1 MIKRQI
7 ENHRRQQAA
16 ENTARRSSL
25 GDGPAAR
32 DVTVSA
38 GVARIVTNDGGGDY
52 TITQQWWDQ
61 SASPPAW
68 ADAAAPGG
76 IVSAE
81 AREINGRSGGRP
93 GRKVRFRR
101 ERNKGGGIETW
112 IDLACGSEAF
122 WARIDGNAADGTNRW
137 KYAWTEVYKSSAGY
151 GGWATLSGG
160 RSGTTSTDPARNTVE
175 DMNTGADAHVEGN
188 GVDPANLDP
197 AQTGSD
203 TFEIM
208 PCTTGNIVRI
218 GEVLQGSNVEYW
230 FSYENGVNGD
240 CGS

>member
-1 MIKRQI
+1 MINRQI

-16 ENTARRSSL
+16 LNAARRS
-25 GDGPAAR
+25 GIDDGPAAR
-32 DVTVSA
+32 DVTLSQ
-38 GVARIVTNDGGGDY
+38 GVARIVSNDGGGDY

-76 IVSAE
+76 LVSAE
-81 AREINGRSGGRP
+81 AREINARTGGRP
-93 GRKVRFRR
+93 GQKVHFRC
-101 ERNKGGGIETW
+101 EHNKGGGTETW
-112 IDLACGSEAF
+112 IDLGCGSESF
-122 WARIDGNAADGTNRW
+122 WAKIDGNAADGTNRW

-160 RSGTTSTDPARNTVE
+160 RSGTTSSGPARNTIE
-175 DMNTGADAHVEGN
+175 DMNTGADAHVVGN

-218 GEVLQGSNVEYW
+218 HEVLQGSNVEYW